1 MRFALAVIVAALAQI
16 YIFLQLPNWIGPSAM
31 LAVFYLA
38 FTAVGAGWFAAKRS
52 ALAGALSV
60 VLGVVSYAVITFLG
74 PAGTGMMALDLVLG
88 VLSLVLA
95 YWPYILIGAV
105 GGAVGGSLRKRIVG
119 AR

>member
-1 MRFALAVIVAALAQI
+1 MRFALAVVVAALAQI
-16 YIFLQLPNWIGPSAM
+16 YIFLQLENWIGMGAM

-38 FTAVGAGWFAAKRS
+38 FTAMGAGWFAARRS

-60 VLGVVSYAVITFLG
+60 VLGVVSYAVVTFLG
-74 PAGTGMMALDLVLG
+74 PAGTGMMAVDLVLG

-95 YWPYILIGAV
+95 YWPYILVGAV